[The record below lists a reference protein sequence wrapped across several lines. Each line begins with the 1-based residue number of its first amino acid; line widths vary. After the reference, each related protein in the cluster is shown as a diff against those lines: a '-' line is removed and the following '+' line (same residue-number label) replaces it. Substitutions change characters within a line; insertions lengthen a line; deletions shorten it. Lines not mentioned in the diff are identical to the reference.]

1 MRNFHHLLGDRQHN
15 GAKGAEVAE
24 FPCLFPVL
32 PCSWV
37 SKFSVHTMYF
47 LNLISWILPSKVG
60 HVSKIAII
68 FSTTPTTQSAQNK
81 KGIRL
86 ISVFVVLGI
95 YILGE
100 FTTFLATLFLLFL
113 RLSESDFF
121 HTFIILANSQLFWPH
136 NLYPISQMMT
146 AKAQRIRFLFTLVL
160 EAFFSRY
167 IWL

>member
-1 MRNFHHLLGDRQHN
+1 MRNFNHLLGDRQHN
-15 GAKGAEVAE
+15 GAKSCRSRRISLLVPS
-24 FPCLFPVL
+24 FTLFVG
-32 PCSWV
+32 
-37 SKFSVHTMYF
+37 SKFSVHSMYF
-47 LNLISWILPSKVG
+47 LNLLSWILPSKVG

-121 HTFIILANSQLFWPH
+121 SHFYNFGKFTTFLA
-136 NLYPISQMMT
+136 T
-146 AKAQRIRFLFTLVL
+146 
-160 EAFFSRY
+160 
-167 IWL
+167 